1 MNKIKRYIQFVKR
14 GSAKKLVLTF
24 GRTVWYNG
32 RLKFQK
38 FFDEHYDTRKVYANA
53 KRGLNCI
60 SIAGDDLDYTGI
72 NRQKAKV
79 LWEMYSQHRFDL
91 LGSGWVKSNFAQE
104 SLGFAG
110 YKYQNIPTKADAHGL
125 FLAQTLRQ
133 QSVVGAKRI
142 YSQIEGEYEPIDWQ
156 KDFKSGYRWG
166 ADKWYRPQETAKL
179 PGGDIKVPWEL
190 SRLQHLPR
198 LAILSKVLPEKRA
211 NIYKEFRNQL
221 LDFIAQNPVRMGVNH
236 MCTMDV
242 GIRVA
247 NIALACSLWKGVGQ
261 EFDFEFEQIV
271 TNYLFEECN
280 FIRNNLEW
288 SYYLTS
294 NHYFADIA
302 GLLWG
307 SAVLPQGRLRKK
319 WLYFAAN
326 EINKEVIKQFNK
338 EGSNGEGSTAYHR
351 LTSEMAIYS
360 LMLMM
365 YLNQHGEHIKINK
378 EAVAIIKRAGDF
390 SNAILRPDMMFTQI
404 GDNDSGL
411 FFRLSITGDLI
422 TSKEAKEKYSNL
434 VNYEP
439 QEINE
444 MYLDENMNDCRT
456 FLSSAYGMYEDEKL
470 LHAKEQYPLEAS
482 LITQLIDKKTKILPQ
497 KEEIFL
503 QNSQP
508 ILQHHSTY
516 EISSNGLNL
525 LEELERIDYPQFG
538 IYLFKGKNIYLCV
551 NASDNGQKGNAGHAH
566 NDKLSFEL
574 FIGNKCI
581 YEDCG
586 TYVYTAMPE
595 IRDEFRSTQKHNTIF
610 VGIEQNEYNGLF
622 SMNSRTK
629 CSLLNATDY
638 SITIQLQYENVI
650 QTRKFIVMEEKL
662 VINDACNLAFG
673 SELHQEKVTR
683 GYGKLLI

>member
-1 MNKIKRYIQFVKR
+1 MLNKIKNYILFIKR
-14 GSAKKLVLTF
+14 GSAKKLLLTV
-24 GRTVWYNG
+24 GRTFWYSCIL
-32 RLKFQK
+32 RAQRIL
-38 FFDEHYDTRKVYANA
+38 DEHKDCRRVFKEA
-53 KRGLNCI
+53 KKGLNPVEI
-60 SIAGDDLDYTGI
+60 IGSSLDCFGI
-72 NRQKAKV
+72 QREKAEQ
-79 LWEMYSQHRFDL
+79 LWKMYAEHRFDL
-91 LGSGWVKSNFAQE
+91 LGSGWVKSNFTQE
-104 SLGFAG
+104 SVGIEG
-110 YKYQNIPTKADAHGL
+110 YKYKDLVITTDTQGKFLEQIMRHQN
-125 FLAQTLRQ
+125 
-133 QSVVGAKRI
+133 VVNAKRI
-142 YSQIEGEYEPIDWQ
+142 FSLIDGEYEPIDWQ

-166 ADKWYRPQETAKL
+166 AERWYRPQETAKL
-179 PGGDIKVPWEL
+179 LGGDVKVPWEL

-198 LAILSKVLPEKRA
+198 LAILSRVLPKKQ
-211 NIYKEFRNQL
+211 NDIYREFRNQL

-247 NIALACSLWKGVGQ
+247 NIALACSLWSGVGQ
-261 EFDFEFEQIV
+261 EFDLEFEQIV

-319 WLYFAAN
+319 WLYFAAEEVN
-326 EINKEVIKQFNK
+326 REILKQFHE

-360 LMLMM
+360 LALMM
-365 YLNQHGEHIKINK
+365 YLKKQGEHININK

-411 FFRLSITGDLI
+411 FFKLSITGELI
-422 TSKEAKEKYSNL
+422 TAKEAKVKYSNL

-456 FLSSAYGMYEDEKL
+456 FLSSAYGMYGDEGL

-482 LITQLIDKKTKILPQ
+482 FITQLINEKVTIPRKRAD
-497 KEEIFL
+497 IFVQTSNQQL
-503 QNSQP
+503 QY
-508 ILQHHSTY
+508 HSKY

-525 LEELERIDYPQFG
+525 LDGIKRIDYPQFG

-574 FIGNKCI
+574 FIGNQCI
-581 YEDCG
+581 YEDSG

-595 IRDEFRSTQKHNTIF
+595 VRNEFRSTKKHNTIYT
-610 VGIEQNEYNGLF
+610 GMEQNEFNGLF
-622 SMNSRTK
+622 SMNSRTE
-629 CSLLNATDY
+629 CTVLDATQH
-638 SITIQLQYENVI
+638 SIKLQ
-650 QTRKFIVMEEKL
+650 
-662 VINDACNLAFG
+662 C
-673 SELHQEKVTR
+673 
-683 GYGKLLI
+683 